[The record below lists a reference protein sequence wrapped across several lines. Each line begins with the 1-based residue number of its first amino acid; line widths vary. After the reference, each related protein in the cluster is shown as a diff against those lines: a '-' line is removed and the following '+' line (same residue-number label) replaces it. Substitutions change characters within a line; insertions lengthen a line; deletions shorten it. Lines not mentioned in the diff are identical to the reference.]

1 MGLGLGCW
9 TAELFCESQLT
20 FFSFSPSCRVFFLTV
35 YIKKSF
41 YISGHVFSIVRQNTA
56 QSPPNFKH
64 HVTEQSRLSD
74 RMSRRLTRTY
84 QLYSRTSG
92 KHVQVLANKRV
103 NANGDDGA
111 VHGEGWGVGTT
122 WNMFITTANYQ
133 NRNLNV
139 LFGTWHGLTAHAK
152 HRESTNFLSKCLFS
166 LHIQKYIWSEVHKYS
181 SIQGGII
188 LWRLKWQSQTPS
200 IL

>member
-1 MGLGLGCW
+1 MNDIMNCGPGPWLLDCR
-9 TAELFCESQLT
+9 TFLRIAVNIFQFFPELQS
-20 FFSFSPSCRVFFLTV
+20 FFLTV

-122 WNMFITTANYQ
+122 WNMFRTTANYQ

-139 LFGTWHGLTAHAK
+139 LFGTWHGLTARK
-152 HRESTNFLSKCLFS
+152 TPRE
-166 LHIQKYIWSEVHKYS
+166 Y
-181 SIQGGII
+181 
-188 LWRLKWQSQTPS
+188 
-200 IL
+200 

>member
-1 MGLGLGCW
+1 M
-9 TAELFCESQLT
+9 
-20 FFSFSPSCRVFFLTV
+20 
-35 YIKKSF
+35 
-41 YISGHVFSIVRQNTA
+41 

-111 VHGEGWGVGTT
+111 VHGRMRMRMRMRMGMGMGARKSRRALSFQEP
-122 WNMFITTANYQ
+122 
-133 NRNLNV
+133 
-139 LFGTWHGLTAHAK
+139 GLGD
-152 HRESTNFLSKCLFS
+152 E
-166 LHIQKYIWSEVHKYS
+166 
-181 SIQGGII
+181 
-188 LWRLKWQSQTPS
+188 
-200 IL
+200 

>member
-1 MGLGLGCW
+1 MTCV
-9 TAELFCESQLT
+9 S
-20 FFSFSPSCRVFFLTV
+20 
-35 YIKKSF
+35 YIA
-41 YISGHVFSIVRQNTA
+41 RQNSV

-111 VHGEGWGVGTT
+111 VHGKTHYKASRETCLL
-122 WNMFITTANYQ
+122 ITT
-133 NRNLNV
+133 
-139 LFGTWHGLTAHAK
+139 
-152 HRESTNFLSKCLFS
+152 
-166 LHIQKYIWSEVHKYS
+166 
-181 SIQGGII
+181 
-188 LWRLKWQSQTPS
+188 P
-200 IL
+200 